1 MPLVEAKYDQDKVDS
16 LKNYLRR
23 ESEKGRAKDYE
34 IEVDGFRVVPRTDDI
49 EEFDEFEMHV
59 RDTTRNVTIKIYDG
73 DSTPRNTKYSFQL
86 NKDNIPAQP
95 TNGLG
100 GLGEVGQII
109 QQKLDEQNKEY
120 QLERLKEKL
129 EETEQA
135 LTEAEDYS
143 ERLEAEIKFLKE
155 NKYNLGSF
163 NIAELGAEVLK
174 YTIAKNANKSPL
186 AANLSGILG
195 ALNNPQQEPQQE
207 QAEEEDYEASVEEA
221 QEQPTPRQMAILHSI
236 QQMEQVFN
244 AQQLHTVTQLLIHLM
259 NKPADLMPVAELL
272 NIKTSESNG

>member
-1 MPLVEAKYDQDKVDS
+1 MPLVEAKYDQDKINS

-86 NKDNIPAQP
+86 NKDSIPAQP

-120 QLERLKEKL
+120 QLERMKEKL
-129 EETEQA
+129 EEAEQA
-135 LTEAEDYS
+135 LSEAEEYN
-143 ERLEAEIKFLKE
+143 EKLVNEIAHLKE

-195 ALNNPQQEPQQE
+195 ALNNVPETAQEPR
-207 QAEEEDYEASVEEA
+207 EEDDYEASVEEA

-259 NKPADLMPVAELL
+259 NKPADLAPVAELL
-272 NIKTSESNG
+272 NIKTNDSNG